1 MRDINETVAGKSGI
15 KSKIKTLTASTNGKG
30 YYTDQAKKVRITEI
44 RISRYMRSKNVRDKP
59 LLQMEVY
66 FNTKDWNTKKDDLI
80 YGDEKWI
87 SELRKGLQ
95 SIGFVATGLDYTEQG
110 MQEDDF
116 VSVETSNKAAVESFL
131 SILVNKNEIEDI
143 PTGFDEASDY
153 NCSKESK
160 ETLDESAWLSVA
172 EFAAWTIA
180 SGLAASIIAMVNI
193 VVTDGTLFDPIIE
206 KWQDRVYGGK
216 LSADGAKSFISDLEK
231 MIPSLPKHKQKY
243 MRDGIKKLKKIA
255 ASGDK
260 TELGK
265 QASHMGLQMNLKLHD
280 MPNQNESHCGCS
292 KKAKETADEEE
303 FEMQL
308 KNKKKLTESII
319 KKFRFGSK

>member
-1 MRDINETVAGKSGI
+1 MRDINETVSGKSGI
-15 KSKIKTLTASTNGKG
+15 KGKIK
-30 YYTDQAKKVRITEI
+30 
-44 RISRYMRSKNVRDKP
+44 
-59 LLQMEVY
+59 
-66 FNTKDWNTKKDDLI
+66 
-80 YGDEKWI
+80 
-87 SELRKGLQ
+87 
-95 SIGFVATGLDYTEQG
+95 
-110 MQEDDF
+110 
-116 VSVETSNKAAVESFL
+116 
-131 SILVNKNEIEDI
+131 
-143 PTGFDEASDY
+143 
-153 NCSKESK
+153 SK

-231 MIPSLPKHKQKY
+231 TIPSLPKHKQKY

-308 KNKKKLTESII
+308 KNKKKLTESLI
-319 KKFRFGSK
+319 KKFRFRS